1 MDWWKRHCMKKSQ
14 YFPKTYKTF
23 GGNINIT
30 ADLSNYSTKADLK
43 KLTGVNT
50 SKLAAKSH

>member
-1 MDWWKRHCMKKSQ
+1 MKKSQ

-50 SKLAAKSH
+50 SKLAAKSD